1 MRCSG
6 AGALAV
12 RRAIW
17 RPAAAVRGRTGAAGA
32 CATLGHAARGAVARA
47 VAARS
52 VRAATEGT
60 LRRDFAKGHFEGI
73 SLDFSKGLSKGLFS
87 QGLNI
92 FGTTINN
99 RFKDNGDYTG
109 CNNGRSL
116 TRQVSKLG
124 CLRGLTG
131 IGFNHTFTMPRTA
144 DACTAVKPTLRTL
157 V

>member
-60 LRRDFAKGHFEGI
+60 LRRDFAKGLFEGT
-73 SLDFSKGLSKGLFS
+73 SLDFSKGLSKRDFRRDFS

-92 FGTTINN
+92 YTTAMGHW
-99 RFKDNGDYTG
+99 D
-109 CNNGRSL
+109 L
-116 TRQVSKLG
+116 VSV
-124 CLRGLTG
+124 
-131 IGFNHTFTMPRTA
+131 P
-144 DACTAVKPTLRTL
+144 
-157 V
+157 

>member
-60 LRRDFAKGHFEGI
+60 LRRDFAKGLFEET
-73 SLDFSKGLSKGLFS
+73 SLDFSKGLSKRDFRRDFS

-92 FGTTINN
+92 YTTAMGHW
-99 RFKDNGDYTG
+99 D
-109 CNNGRSL
+109 L
-116 TRQVSKLG
+116 VSV
-124 CLRGLTG
+124 
-131 IGFNHTFTMPRTA
+131 P
-144 DACTAVKPTLRTL
+144 
-157 V
+157 